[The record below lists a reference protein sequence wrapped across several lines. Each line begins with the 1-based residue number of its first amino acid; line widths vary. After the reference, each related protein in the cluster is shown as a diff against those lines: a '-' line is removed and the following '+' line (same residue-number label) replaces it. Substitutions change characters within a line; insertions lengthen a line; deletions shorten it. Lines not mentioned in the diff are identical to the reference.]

1 MGWPKNDQESDE
13 SSKDVAA
20 RPLIHVANVV
30 LSMATVDE
38 SVIDEATERSQ
49 NLLFK
54 ELIQLIERA
63 HPDAPGV
70 SRETLDAYARELGGD
85 SAVPFTT
92 EEMRDTIDDRLTDDD
107 RWTAEKAL
115 YAFDD
120 RISTYPLR
128 WHDALGGTTDIP
140 AYIRFIEDE
149 VAGNQTDFTGIGPG
163 DGIQEE
169 DLLDLVATIGRV
181 ERGAAKTHL
190 EQLRGQ
196 GDIAEGADQHPDARV
211 YLRDRT
217 DRRDPA
223 LEE

>member
-1 MGWPKNDQESDE
+1 MS
-13 SSKDVAA
+13 
-20 RPLIHVANVV
+20 
-30 LSMATVDE
+30 TVDE
-38 SVIDEATERSQ
+38 SVIDEVTERSQ

-63 HPDAPGV
+63 HSDAPGV
-70 SRETLDAYARELGGD
+70 SREALDAYARELGGD

-92 EEMRDTIDDRLTDDD
+92 EELRDTVDDRLTDADT
-107 RWTAEKAL
+107 WTTEKAL
-115 YAFDD
+115 YALDD
-120 RISTYPLR
+120 RISTYPSR
-128 WHDALGGTTDIP
+128 WHDALGGTTDIS
-140 AYIRFIEDE
+140 AYIRFIEDD
-149 VAGNQTDFTGIGPG
+149 VAGNETDFTGVGPG

-169 DLLDLVATIGRV
+169 DLLDLIATIGRI
-181 ERGAAKTHL
+181 ERGTAKTNL
-190 EQLRGQ
+190 EQLRDQ